1 MRCNYFDRESLRV
14 RARVIAGLRLV
25 SAARAFARDPP
36 GRGELDLAL
45 DVSANCTL
53 NALVIR

>member
-1 MRCNYFDRESLRV
+1 M
-14 RARVIAGLRLV
+14 IAGV
-25 SAARAFARDPP
+25 TVDIAAERARDPP

>member
-1 MRCNYFDRESLRV
+1 MQCNYFDRESLC
-14 RARVIAGLRLV
+14 VIIQ
-25 SAARAFARDPP
+25 DYIEIPP

-53 NALVIR
+53 NALVIP

>member
-1 MRCNYFDRESLRV
+1 MSARDYRV
-14 RARVIAGLRLV
+14 TLI
-25 SAARAFARDPP
+25 SARDPL

-45 DVSANCTL
+45 DTSANCTL